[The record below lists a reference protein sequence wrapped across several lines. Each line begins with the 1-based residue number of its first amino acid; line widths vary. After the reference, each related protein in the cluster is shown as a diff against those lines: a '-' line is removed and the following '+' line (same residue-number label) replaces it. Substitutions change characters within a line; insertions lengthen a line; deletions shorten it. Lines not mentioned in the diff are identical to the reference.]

1 MILNR
6 NSGRPTP
13 AASGRLRRAIA
24 VGALALLGGCGG
36 GTSAYKAY
44 VPTRMY
50 SFGDENS
57 ALTADGLKYSVN
69 GFTTATD
76 GSGVQTLDCTVQ
88 PIWVQ
93 SLASAF
99 GLTFAQCNPGHVPSP
114 QAVSYAF
121 AGAEVNDIAAQID
134 ARIAAGGFQ
143 AGDLVTVL
151 AGGNDVIDL
160 YKQYPARTEADLAN
174 ELAARG
180 KALALQVN
188 RLVSFG
194 AKVIVSTVPDMGLT
208 PYALQQK
215 VDFSDTDRAALLSR
229 LTAAFNLQLGVNI
242 ILDGRYVGLVQID
255 QQTQAMVRSPGS
267 FGLTD
272 VTDAVCLATTPPPDC
287 NTQTLVANGSA
298 STWMWAD
305 DLRPAYSVQSQLATL
320 AINRAR
326 QNPF

>member
-6 NSGRPTP
+6 NPGRPTP

-36 GTSAYKAY
+36 GTSAYQAY

-57 ALTADGLKYSVN
+57 ALTVDGLKYSIN
-69 GFTTATD
+69 GFSTAKD
-76 GSGVQTLDCTVQ
+76 GSGLQVLDCTVQ
-88 PIWVQ
+88 PNWVQ

-121 AGAEVNDIAAQID
+121 AGAEASDIAAQID

-143 AGDLVTVL
+143 PGDLVTVL
-151 AGGNDVIDL
+151 AGGNDVVDL
-160 YKQYPARTEADLAN
+160 YKQYPARTEADLEN
-174 ELAARG
+174 ELGQRG

-188 RLVSFG
+188 RLVGFG

-208 PYALQQK
+208 PYAFQQK
-215 VDFSDTDRAALLSR
+215 VEFSDTDRAALLTR
-229 LTAAFNLQLGVNI
+229 LTSAFNLQLGVNI
-242 ILDGRYVGLVQID
+242 ILDGRYVGLVQLD

-267 FGLTD
+267 FGLTN
-272 VTDAVCLATTPPPDC
+272 VTDEACLPTSPPPGC
-287 NTQTLVANGSA
+287 NTQTLVTNGSA
-298 STWMWAD
+298 SAWMWAD
-305 DLRPAYSVQSQLATL
+305 ALRPAYSVQAQLATL